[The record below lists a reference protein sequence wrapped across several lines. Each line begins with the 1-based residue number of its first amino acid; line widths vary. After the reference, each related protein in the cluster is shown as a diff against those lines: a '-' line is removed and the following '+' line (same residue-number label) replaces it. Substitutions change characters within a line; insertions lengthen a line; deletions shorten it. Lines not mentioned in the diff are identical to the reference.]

1 MTTTRTLFL
10 SPRVTATGHALA
22 DAARRRGA
30 RVETLRDWR
39 VPEGYRPEP
48 GVSLYAGPL
57 FADAV
62 AGGLGLGL
70 LEAPE
75 DWLARLPYELTL
87 RDVEFTT
94 IAEAWRLRRPAFV
107 KPPNDKSFPARVY
120 PDGGGLPGPDAV
132 GGTEP
137 VLVSDIV
144 AFAVEYRLFL
154 LDGEVRTGSRYATRG
169 ALDVVPLAEDPRRAE
184 VLAFAGRITET
195 AGSGAAG
202 AALPSAIVVDVGL
215 IDGTGWAVVEANAA
229 WASGHYA
236 CDADAALDVVLRA
249 ARPEGEFGA
258 ADHRFLR
265 PVPDVVRD

>member
-1 MTTTRTLFL
+1 MTITRTLFL

-30 RVETLRDWR
+30 HVETLRDWR
-39 VPEGYRPEP
+39 VPERYRGAPDA
-48 GVSLYAGPL
+48 SLYAGPL

-62 AGGLGLGL
+62 ARELGVGL
-70 LEAPE
+70 LEAPT

-94 IAEAWRLRRPAFV
+94 IAEAWTLRRPAFV

-120 PDGGGLPGPDAV
+120 PDGSGLPGADAV
-132 GGTEP
+132 DGTEP

-169 ALDVVPLAEDPRRAE
+169 ALDVAPLAKDPRRAE
-184 VLAFAGRITET
+184 VLDFAGRMT
-195 AGSGAAG
+195 AAAG
-202 AALPSAIVVDVGL
+202 TGLPSAIVVDVGL
-215 IDGTGWAVVEANAA
+215 IDGSGWAVVEANAA

-249 ARPEGEFGA
+249 ARPETEFETPDRG
-258 ADHRFLR
+258 FLR

>member
-39 VPEGYRPEP
+39 VPEHRRAAAGA
-48 GVSLYAGPL
+48 SLYAGPL

-62 AGGLGLGL
+62 ARELGVGL

-75 DWLARLPYELTL
+75 DWLSRLPYELTL
-87 RDVEFTT
+87 RDVEFIT
-94 IAEAWRLRRPAFV
+94 IARARQLRRPAFV

-120 PDGGGLPGPDAV
+120 PDGSGLPGADAV
-132 GGTEP
+132 EGTEP

-169 ALDVVPLAEDPRRAE
+169 GLDVAPLAEDPRREE
-184 VLAFAGRITET
+184 VLAFAGRL
-195 AGSGAAG
+195 AGTG
-202 AALPSAIVVDVGL
+202 LPSAVVVDVGL
-215 IDGTGWAVVEANAA
+215 IDGSGWAVVEANAA

-265 PVPDVVRD
+265 PVPEVVRD

>member
-1 MTTTRTLFL
+1 MTITRTLFL

-39 VPEGYRPEP
+39 VPEGSRLAA
-48 GVSLYAGPL
+48 GASLYAGPL

-62 AGGLGLGL
+62 ARELGVGL

-132 GGTEP
+132 DGTEP

-169 ALDVVPLAEDPRRAE
+169 ALDVAPLAEDPRRGE
-184 VLAFAGRITET
+184 VLAFAERMT
-195 AGSGAAG
+195 ASAG
-202 AALPSAIVVDVGL
+202 AGLPSAIVVDVGL
-215 IDGTGWAVVEANAA
+215 VDGSGWAVVEANAA

-236 CDADAALDVVLRA
+236 CDADAALEVVLRA

>member
-1 MTTTRTLFL
+1 MSSRTLFL
-10 SPRVTATGHALA
+10 SPRVTATGLALA
-22 DAARRRGA
+22 HAARRRA
-30 RVETLRDWR
+30 MRVETLRDWR
-39 VPEGYRPEP
+39 VPARWSGDA
-48 GVSLYAGPL
+48 SLYAGPL
-57 FADAV
+57 FADTV

-75 DWLARLPYELTL
+75 DWLARLPYELTC

-94 IAEAWRLRRPAFV
+94 IAEARQLRRPAFV

-120 PDGGGLPGPDAV
+120 PDGSGLPGPDAV
-132 GGTEP
+132 DGTEA

-169 ALDVVPLAEDPRRAE
+169 ALDVAPLTEDPRRDE
-184 VLAFAGRITET
+184 VLAFARQV
-195 AGSGAAG
+195 AASEV
-202 AALPSAIVVDVGL
+202 PSAIVVDVGP
-215 IDGTGWAVVEANAA
+215 IDGAGWAVVEANAA

-249 ARPEGEFGA
+249 AGPASGFTP
-258 ADHRFLR
+258 ADRRFLR
-265 PVPDVVRD
+265 PVPEVLRD

>member
-1 MTTTRTLFL
+1 MTTRTLFL

-30 RVETLRDWR
+30 HVETLRDWQ
-39 VPEGYRPEP
+39 VPEQWRRAAGA
-48 GVSLYAGPL
+48 SLYAGPL

-62 AGGLGLGL
+62 ARELGVGL

-94 IAEAWRLRRPAFV
+94 IEEARLLRRPAFV

-120 PDGGGLPGPDAV
+120 PDGSGLPGPDAV
-132 GGTEP
+132 DGTEP

-144 AFAVEYRLFL
+144 TFAVEYRLFV
-154 LDGEVRTGSRYATRG
+154 LDGDVRTGSRYATRG
-169 ALDVVPLAEDPRRAE
+169 DLDVAPLAKDPRRAE
-184 VLAFAGRITET
+184 VLAFAERL
-195 AGSGAAG
+195 AG
-202 AALPSAIVVDVGL
+202 AGLPSAVVVDVGL
-215 IDGTGWAVVEANAA
+215 VDGSGWAVVEANAA

-236 CDADAALDVVLRA
+236 CDTDAALDVVLRA

-265 PVPDVVRD
+265 PVPEVVRN